1 MMTGCRAL
9 RGDALEHRMQQP
21 YRRFAMRH
29 PLLSAAIVAAFSCS
43 ATAYALTC
51 HIVLDRTDTV
61 VYRDIVPPVD
71 LSERGR
77 VARAA
82 MRQRGEFLLM
92 MESDQCTRFVAPTG
106 AAGAGG
112 ATVDEIVAGLRS
124 YPGSAG
130 GGGVMSSARTSTGS
144 APAMPSPPA
153 VPMPPGAPARG
164 GRAY

>member
-1 MMTGCRAL
+1 
-9 RGDALEHRMQQP
+9 
-21 YRRFAMRH
+21 MRH

-51 HIVLDRTDTV
+51 HIVLDRSDTV

-130 GGGVMSSARTSTGS
+130 GGGVMSSGPGVMSSARASTGS
-144 APAMPSPPA
+144 APAVPSPPA
-153 VPMPPGAPARG
+153 VPTPPAAPARG

>member
-1 MMTGCRAL
+1 
-9 RGDALEHRMQQP
+9 
-21 YRRFAMRH
+21 MRH

-51 HIVLDRTDTV
+51 HIVLDRTDAV

-77 VARAA
+77 VARAS

-92 MESDQCTRFVAPTG
+92 MESDRCTRFVAATG
-106 AAGAGG
+106 TAGAGG

-124 YPGSAG
+124 YPGSPG
-130 GGGVMSSARTSTGS
+130 GGGVMSSGAGVMSSARASTGS
-144 APAMPSPPA
+144 APAVPSPPA
-153 VPMPPGAPARG
+153 VPTPPGAPARG

>member
-1 MMTGCRAL
+1 
-9 RGDALEHRMQQP
+9 
-21 YRRFAMRH
+21 MRH

-82 MRQRGEFLLM
+82 IRQRGEFLLM

-130 GGGVMSSARTSTGS
+130 GGGVMSSGAGVMSSARASTGS
-144 APAMPSPPA
+144 APAVPSPPA
-153 VPMPPGAPARG
+153 VPTPPGAPARG

>member
-1 MMTGCRAL
+1 
-9 RGDALEHRMQQP
+9 
-21 YRRFAMRH
+21 MRH

-51 HIVLDRTDTV
+51 HIVLDRADAV

-77 VARAA
+77 AARTA

-92 MESDQCTRFVAPTG
+92 IEADQCSRFVATTG

-112 ATVDEIVAGLRS
+112 ATVEEIVAGLRS
-124 YPGSAG
+124 YQVAGSA
-130 GGGVMSSARTSTGS
+130 GGVMSSGAMSSGRAG
-144 APAMPSPPA
+144 APAA
-153 VPMPPGAPARG
+153 PGAPSAPPASPRAARP
-164 GRAY
+164 Y

>member
-1 MMTGCRAL
+1 
-9 RGDALEHRMQQP
+9 
-21 YRRFAMRH
+21 MRH

-51 HIVLDRTDTV
+51 HIVLDRADAV

-77 VARAA
+77 AARTA

-92 MESDQCTRFVAPTG
+92 IEADQCSRFVATTG

-112 ATVDEIVAGLRS
+112 ATVEEIVAGLRS
-124 YPGSAG
+124 YQVAGS
-130 GGGVMSSARTSTGS
+130 GGGVMSSARSGAGAAATGAS
-144 APAMPSPPA
+144 AAPSA
-153 VPMPPGAPARG
+153 LARG

>member
-1 MMTGCRAL
+1 
-9 RGDALEHRMQQP
+9 
-21 YRRFAMRH
+21 MRH
-29 PLLSAAIVAAFSCS
+29 PLLSVAIVAAFSCS

-51 HIVLDRTDTV
+51 HIVLDRADTV

-77 VARAA
+77 AARTA

-92 MESDQCTRFVAPTG
+92 IEADQCSRFVATTG

-124 YPGSAG
+124 YQVAGS
-130 GGGVMSSARTSTGS
+130 GGGVMSSGVTSSARPSA
-144 APAMPSPPA
+144 APA
-153 VPMPPGAPARG
+153 PPGAPPALPPPRS
-164 GRAY
+164 GRPY

>member
-1 MMTGCRAL
+1 
-9 RGDALEHRMQQP
+9 
-21 YRRFAMRH
+21 MRH

-61 VYRDIVPPVD
+61 VYRDTVPPVD

-124 YPGSAG
+124 YPRAASA
-130 GGGVMSSARTSTGS
+130 GVMSSGAGVVSSARASTGS
-144 APAMPSPPA
+144 APAVPSPPA
-153 VPMPPGAPARG
+153 VPTPPSAPARG

>member
-1 MMTGCRAL
+1 
-9 RGDALEHRMQQP
+9 
-21 YRRFAMRH
+21 MRH
-29 PLLSAAIVAAFSCS
+29 PLLSAAIVATFSCS
-43 ATAYALTC
+43 AAAYALTC

-61 VYRDIVPPVD
+61 IYRDTVPPLD

-112 ATVDEIVAGLRS
+112 ASVDEIVAGLRS
-124 YPGSAG
+124 YPGAG
-130 GGGVMSSARTSTGS
+130 SGASSPTGAVVMSSARPSTGS
-144 APAMPSPPA
+144 APA
-153 VPMPPGAPARG
+153 APAAAAPRG

>member
-1 MMTGCRAL
+1 
-9 RGDALEHRMQQP
+9 
-21 YRRFAMRH
+21 MRH

-112 ATVDEIVAGLRS
+112 ASVDEIVAGLRS

-130 GGGVMSSARTSTGS
+130 GGGVMSSGAGVMSSARPSAGPAAAAPS
-144 APAMPSPPA
+144 APAA
-153 VPMPPGAPARG
+153 AAPRG

>member
-1 MMTGCRAL
+1 
-9 RGDALEHRMQQP
+9 
-21 YRRFAMRH
+21 MRH
-29 PLLSAAIVAAFSCS
+29 PLLSAAIVATLSWS

-51 HIVLDRTDTV
+51 HIVLDRSDTV

-77 VARAA
+77 ADRAA
-82 MRQRGEFLLM
+82 LRQRGEFLLM

-112 ATVDEIVAGLRS
+112 ASVDEIVAGLRS

-130 GGGVMSSARTSTGS
+130 GGGVMSSGPGVMSSARASTGS
-144 APAMPSPPA
+144 APAVPSPPA
-153 VPMPPGAPARG
+153 APSPPGAPARG

>member
-1 MMTGCRAL
+1 
-9 RGDALEHRMQQP
+9 
-21 YRRFAMRH
+21 MRH

-77 VARAA
+77 AARAA

-92 MESDQCTRFVAPTG
+92 MESDQCTRFVATT
-106 AAGAGG
+106 AASGAGG
-112 ATVDEIVAGLRS
+112 APVEEIVAGLRS
-124 YPGSAG
+124 YPTAAG
-130 GGGVMSSARTSTGS
+130 RGGVMSSGAGVTSSARASPGS
-144 APAMPSPPA
+144 APAVPTPPA
-153 VPMPPGAPARG
+153 APARG

>member
-1 MMTGCRAL
+1 MG
-9 RGDALEHRMQQP
+9 
-21 YRRFAMRH
+21 H
-29 PLLSAAIVAAFSCS
+29 PLLSVVIAAAFSCS

-77 VARAA
+77 ATRAA

-92 MESDQCTRFVAPTG
+92 MESDQCTRFVAATG
-106 AAGAGG
+106 AVGAGG

-124 YPGSAG
+124 YPGAAG
-130 GGGVMSSARTSTGS
+130 GGGVMSSARPSAGP
-144 APAMPSPPA
+144 APAAPSIPA
-153 VPMPPGAPARG
+153 AAASRG
-164 GRAY
+164 RGY

>member
-1 MMTGCRAL
+1 
-9 RGDALEHRMQQP
+9 MQQL
-21 YRRFAMRH
+21 YRRSAMRH

-51 HIVLDRTDTV
+51 HIVLDRADTV

-77 VARAA
+77 AARTA

-92 MESDQCTRFVAPTG
+92 IEADQCSRFVAATG

-112 ATVDEIVAGLRS
+112 ATVEEIVAGLRS
-124 YPGSAG
+124 YQVAGS
-130 GGGVMSSARTSTGS
+130 GGGVMSSARPGAGPA
-144 APAMPSPPA
+144 APGAAAPPA
-153 VPMPPGAPARG
+153 LARG